1 MGRAPASFM
10 RAESVFYWI
19 RQEKRKRRE
28 AVAKLDA
35 KAMYFYIE
43 AKKGTCITQV
53 EDSDLP
59 PLPIQDVKNDELI
72 KDFHSEYHGVTESI
86 LVKNEETHNYED
98 DELMHWY
105 NNENNN
111 HEDNFQTH

>member
-1 MGRAPASFM
+1 MGRVPASFM
-10 RAESVFYWI
+10 RADSVFYRIW
-19 RQEKRKRRE
+19 QEKRKRRE

-43 AKKGTCITQV
+43 AKKGTCITPV
-53 EDSDLP
+53 EDNDLP
-59 PLPIQDVKNDELI
+59 SLPIQDIKNDELI
-72 KDFHSEYHGVTESI
+72 KEFHSEQHVGTESI
-86 LVKNEETHNYED
+86 LVNNEETHNYED

-111 HEDNFQTH
+111 HER